1 MTKFKVFEEFDE
13 DAVFI
18 LMMIIGVFGVIFAYP
33 REIMD
38 FLVYSINAIAETKII
53 QIAMIS
59 TGIGGFIFFMIH
71 RMLHWS
77 P

>member
-1 MTKFKVFEEFDE
+1 MIDLKQLDP

-18 LMMIIGVFGVIFAYP
+18 LMMIIGVLGVVFAYP

-38 FLVYSINAIAETKII
+38 FLVYSIKAIAETKII

-59 TGIGGFIFFMIH
+59 TGFGGFIFFMIH
-71 RMLHWS
+71 RLNIWS

>member
-1 MTKFKVFEEFDE
+1 MTEEKQFDE
-13 DAVFI
+13 DFI
-18 LMMIIGVFGVIFAYP
+18 FVIMMIIGVLGVIFAYP
-33 REIMD
+33 TEIMD
-38 FLVYSINAIAETKII
+38 FLVYSIVAIATTKII
-53 QIAMIS
+53 QIAMIA